1 MTVCSIQP
9 HGVVPPSDD
18 RNKAVSSVPND
29 PMLALVVDDSRMQRR
44 LLSKALSK
52 WGYEVLEAESGLE
65 GLDMCKLRDFA
76 IIVSDWMM
84 PGMTGPEFCSAFRQ
98 MSQTSYSYFI
108 LLTSKGGEVDIAEGL
123 NSGADDFL
131 TKPVG
136 LNELKARIKAGE
148 RIVQMQGELIEKN
161 DQLNEAF
168 EAIQTLYCGIERD
181 LKEAKNLQQSLVPE
195 LDVCLPAGRLAML
208 LKPAGHIGG
217 DLIGYFPACE
227 DTIGVFSLD
236 VSGHGV
242 SSALM
247 TARLAGYLSG
257 LNPSQNIA
265 LKTNGENEYTARDPA
280 ETAMRL
286 NEILLRELDTEHYF
300 TLGLS
305 IINLATGKMSTVQAG
320 HPHPALVSKDGT
332 TRYLGDGGLPIGL
345 IAGAEYTSFEDTLQ
359 PGDRLIL
366 YSDGITECS
375 NASDDLLD
383 EEGFEKILS
392 AKVDCDGPD
401 LLSDLIVELAAFRGS
416 HEFEDDISAI
426 IFDYSGPA

>member
-148 RIVQMQGELIEKN
+148 RIVQMQGEL
-161 DQLNEAF
+161 
-168 EAIQTLYCGIERD
+168 
-181 LKEAKNLQQSLVPE
+181 SLI
-195 LDVCLPAGRLAML
+195 
-208 LKPAGHIGG
+208 HI
-217 DLIGYFPACE
+217 
-227 DTIGVFSLD
+227 
-236 VSGHGV
+236 
-242 SSALM
+242 
-247 TARLAGYLSG
+247 
-257 LNPSQNIA
+257 
-265 LKTNGENEYTARDPA
+265 
-280 ETAMRL
+280 
-286 NEILLRELDTEHYF
+286 
-300 TLGLS
+300 
-305 IINLATGKMSTVQAG
+305 
-320 HPHPALVSKDGT
+320 
-332 TRYLGDGGLPIGL
+332 
-345 IAGAEYTSFEDTLQ
+345 
-359 PGDRLIL
+359 
-366 YSDGITECS
+366 
-375 NASDDLLD
+375 
-383 EEGFEKILS
+383 
-392 AKVDCDGPD
+392 
-401 LLSDLIVELAAFRGS
+401 
-416 HEFEDDISAI
+416 
-426 IFDYSGPA
+426 